1 MIERFYLQNRCQLLL
16 KKKQNKSL
24 KTLLQTSGRGVGG
37 KDSVFFKELATRI
50 LTISSEY
57 MGNTNWTCSFFFFFV
72 FQGQG
77 GRRQKADLGGV
88 GNACGLG
95 T

>member
-1 MIERFYLQNRCQLLL
+1 MPTAFKE
-16 KKKQNKSL
+16 KKKKKKTL

-57 MGNTNWTCSFFFFFV
+57 MGNTNWTCGFFFFFV
-72 FQGQG
+72 FQGWG
-77 GRRQKADLGGV
+77 VTRQKADLGGM
-88 GNACGLG
+88 GSAYGLG